1 MNNDGRKIEIS
12 VGASRRAKTWKKTS
26 YTWQGLLKKLSSP
39 TRTQETMAEYKAMAK
54 AKRDDLKDVGGFV
67 GGILKNG
74 TRKADMVE
82 ARSLITLDLDHLPK
96 GADIWPDVEVALDWA
111 ACMYSTHSHTE
122 DNPRV
127 RLILPADRLMTPDEY
142 EAVARYVA
150 SLIGIDLCDDTTFE
164 ASRLMY
170 WPSCSHDAD
179 YVFRHQSGDFL
190 SVDEALA
197 TYDDWRDVS
206 SWPVSS
212 RKAKLDAAR
221 AKKQGDPTE
230 KHGVV
235 GAFCRE
241 YDIPAAIEH
250 FLQDVYRPTSD
261 PERYSYE
268 GGSTVGGLV
277 LYQNGAFAYSHHASD
292 PIEGKLVNSFDLVRL
307 HKFKDLDD
315 GSDETKPQ
323 QLPSYKAMVEFA
335 LQDEAVSY
343 RLAMERIDSAFDE
356 QDEEEQEENWQKSL
370 KITSKGMIANTI
382 NNIVLILLH
391 DERLAGTFFFD
402 SFRERPVVA
411 DDLPWIP
418 FKNRVND
425 NWTDADDAGLRRFLE
440 MYYQIES
447 PSKIRDAV
455 DLAMLSCVRH
465 PVREYLDSLTWDG
478 VPRVDSLFIDYLGAE
493 DTQYVRA
500 VTRASLVGAVARIMK
515 PGCKHDHTL
524 VLIGPQGCGKSTTLG
539 KLGKQWYSDSLYTMS
554 GKEAYEQLQGFWI
567 IELGEMAAAR
577 KSEVE
582 QIKQFISKRSDNYR
596 AAYARRTEEH
606 QRQCAFFGS
615 TNDSDFLRDY
625 TGGRRFW
632 PVVVSDASENRAQSL
647 TEETVNQVWAEALE
661 MYKAGEK
668 WYLSSD
674 MEAQA
679 RRAQKAHTEVNGKQG
694 LVEAFLEKKIPKD
707 WDQRSLEERR
717 LFWSDS
723 FADEE
728 PDEKKLETRTKVCAI
743 EVWCEC
749 FNGEPKLYTQA
760 QAREIGNILKM
771 IDGWEYQTGL
781 SMGKPYGRQRGFVRK
796 ESLLE

>member
-1 MNNDGRKIEIS
+1 MSGGRKIEIS
-12 VGASRRAKTWKKTS
+12 IGASRRTKTWKRAS
-26 YTWQGLLKKLSSP
+26 YTWAQLLKKLSSP
-39 TRTQETMAEYKAMAK
+39 TRTQETMAEYKALPK

-67 GGILKNG
+67 GGTLKDG
-74 TRKADMVE
+74 VRKADMVE
-82 ARSLITLDLDHLPK
+82 FRSLITLDLDHLPK
-96 GADIWPDVEVALDWA
+96 GADIWPEVEVVLDWA
-111 ACMYSTHSHTE
+111 ACLYSTHSHTE
-122 DNPRV
+122 ENPRV
-127 RLILPADRLMTPDEY
+127 RLILPADRPMTPDEY

-150 SLIGIDLCDDTTFE
+150 SLVGIDYCDDTTFE

-170 WPSCSHDAD
+170 WPSCSHDAE
-179 YVFRHQSGDFL
+179 YVFRQQDGEFL
-190 SVDEALA
+190 SVDEVLA
-197 TYDDWRDVS
+197 TYNDWRDVA

-212 RKAKLDAAR
+212 RKDRAEAAR
-221 AKKQGDPTE
+221 AKKQGSPVE
-230 KHGVV
+230 KTGVI

-241 YDIPAAIEH
+241 YDIPAAIDR
-250 FLQDVYRPTSD
+250 FLRDTYTPTSD
-261 PERYSYE
+261 PNRYSYS
-268 GGSTVGGLV
+268 GGSTIGGLV
-277 LYQNGAFAYSHHASD
+277 LYQDGAFAYSHHASD

-315 GSDETKPQ
+315 DAPETARAQ
-323 QLPSYKAMVEFA
+323 QLPSYKAMIQFA
-335 LQDEAVSY
+335 LEDEAVSY
-343 RLAMERIDSAFDE
+343 RLAMERIEGAFDE
-356 QDEEEQEENWQKSL
+356 AAEAEDWRKSL
-370 KITSKGMIANTI
+370 KVTSKGMIANTI
-382 NNIVLILLH
+382 NNIVLILLN
-391 DERLAGTFFFD
+391 DDRLAGGFFFD

-411 DDLPWIP
+411 GDLPWIP
-418 FKNRVND
+418 FKSRVND

-447 PSKIRDAV
+447 PAKIRDAV
-455 DLAMLSCVRH
+455 DLAMLSRVRH
-465 PVREYLDSLTWDG
+465 PVREYLTGLEWDG
-478 VPRVDSLFIDYLGAE
+478 TGRAETVFIDYLGAA
-493 DTQYVRA
+493 DTPYVRA
-500 VTRASLVGAVARIMK
+500 VTKASLVGAVARIMQ

-632 PVVVSDASENRAQSL
+632 PVVVAEEGRVDRL
-647 TEETVNQVWAEALE
+647 TDETVDQIWAEALAL
-661 MYKAGEK
+661 YRAGEK
-668 WYLSSD
+668 WYLSRA

-679 RRAQKAHTEVNGKQG
+679 RKAQRAHTEVSGKQG
-694 LVEAFLEKKIPKD
+694 LVETFLDRPVPKD
-707 WDQRSLEERR
+707 WEQRTLEERR
-717 LFWSDS
+717 MFWNGD
-723 FADEE
+723 FAEIPEKDLE
-728 PDEKKLETRTKVCAI
+728 PRTKVCAI

-749 FNGEPKLYTQA
+749 FNGDPKQYTQQ

-781 SMGKPYGRQRGFVRK
+781 SMGKPYGRQRGFVR
-796 ESLLE
+796 EDDLLR